1 MQHDTHSYHCGYVA
15 IVGRPNVGKSTLLN
29 RLVGQKIS
37 ITAHKPQTTRH
48 RILGIKTTPTAQMVF
63 VDTPG
68 IHQGVGKAMNKYMN
82 RAASGAI
89 TDVDVILFLVDGL
102 KWTDEDEF
110 VLKQVK
116 ASQHPVILVINKADH
131 ITDKPRLLPHLELLS
146 QKMDFAGIIPV
157 SALKGDAVET
167 LEKQVIA
174 LLPELAAFFP
184 EDQVTDRSER
194 FLAAE
199 LVREKLMRSLGQELP
214 YATTVEIEKFEVVNG
229 VRRIAA
235 VIWVEREGQK
245 AIIIGKQGQLL
256 KRLGMQARKDMEEM
270 FDGKVYL
277 QLWVKVKQ
285 GWSDDER
292 ALRSLGYLDDNG

>member
-167 LEKQVIA
+167 LEQQVIA

>member
-1 MQHDTHSYHCGYVA
+1 MNNNSDSFRCGYVA

-48 RILGIKTTPTAQMVF
+48 RILGIKTTPSAQIVY

-68 IHQGVGKAMNKYMN
+68 IHQGVAKAMNKYMN
-82 RAASGAI
+82 RAASSTI
-89 TDVDVILFLVDGL
+89 TDVDVVLFLVDGL
-102 KWTDEDEF
+102 KWTEEDQL
-110 VLKQVK
+110 VLEQVK
-116 ASQHPVILVINKADH
+116 ACQHPVILVVNKIDH
-131 ITDKPRLLPHLELLS
+131 ITDKPRLLPHLEELS
-146 QKMDFAGIIPV
+146 QKMDFAGIIPI
-157 SALKGDAVET
+157 SALKGDAVEA
-167 LEKQVIA
+167 LEQQVIDQ
-174 LLPELAAFFP
+174 LPESPPFFP
-184 EDQVTDRSER
+184 EEQVTDRSER
-194 FLAAE
+194 FIAAE

-229 VRRIAA
+229 LRRIAA
-235 VIWVEREGQK
+235 VIWVERDGQK

-256 KRLGMQARKDMEEM
+256 KRLGMQSRKDMEQA
-270 FDGKVYL
+270 FGGKVYL

-292 ALRSLGYLDDNG
+292 ALRSLGYNDDIT

>member
-1 MQHDTHSYHCGYVA
+1 MNNSSDSFRCGYVA

-48 RILGIKTTPTAQMVF
+48 RILGIKTTPSAQIVY

-68 IHQGVGKAMNKYMN
+68 IHQGVAKAMNKYMN
-82 RAASGAI
+82 RAASSTI
-89 TDVDVILFLVDGL
+89 TDVDVVLFLVDGL
-102 KWTDEDEF
+102 KWTEEDQL
-110 VLKQVK
+110 VLEQVK
-116 ASQHPVILVINKADH
+116 ACQHPVILVVNKIDH
-131 ITDKPRLLPHLELLS
+131 ITDKPRLLPHLEELS
-146 QKMDFAGIIPV
+146 QKMDFAGIIPI
-157 SALKGDAVET
+157 SALKGDAVEA
-167 LEKQVIA
+167 LEQQVIDQ
-174 LLPELAAFFP
+174 LPESPPFFP
-184 EDQVTDRSER
+184 EEQVTDRSER
-194 FLAAE
+194 FIAAE

-229 VRRIAA
+229 LRRIAA
-235 VIWVEREGQK
+235 VIWVERDGQK

-256 KRLGMQARKDMEEM
+256 KRLGMQSRKDMEQA
-270 FDGKVYL
+270 FGGKVYL

-292 ALRSLGYLDDNG
+292 ALRSLGYNDDIT

>member
-167 LEKQVIA
+167 LEQQVIA

-214 YATTVEIEKFEVVNG
+214 YATTVEIEKFEVVNS